1 MGLRLEGA
9 TGRSSTFELS
19 FGCSDASCRHSLQ
32 MQSRDFV
39 FQPIK
44 MDALE
49 AVVNGRLS
57 LPPGDSAV

>member
-1 MGLRLEGA
+1 MGLSLEGV
-9 TGRSSTFELS
+9 TGRLSTSELS

-32 MQSRDFV
+32 VESRGFV

-49 AVVNGRLS
+49 AVVHGRLS
-57 LPPGDSAV
+57 LPPGDRTV